1 MRPQFL
7 ARHLVVA
14 AALAAGFTTAPVQ
27 AQQER
32 IVSIPEKAVRGDMT
46 FQGGIDVAIDGRAAR
61 LAPGARIFDR
71 NNFLLMFGSLAGT
84 YKVKYLIEDTTG
96 LVLSVW
102 MLTEREI
109 ATPDP
114 RPVTQ

>member
-1 MRPQFL
+1 MRLKSL
-7 ARHLVVA
+7 ARQLVFIAV
-14 AALAAGFTTAPVQ
+14 AAGFTAVPAQ

-46 FQGGIDVAIDGRAAR
+46 FQGSTDLAIDGRAAR

-71 NNFLLMFGSLAGT
+71 SNFLVMFGGLAGT
-84 YKVKYLIEDTTG
+84 FKVKYLIEDTTG

-102 MLTEREI
+102 ILTDREI
-109 ATPDP
+109 ATPDLAP
-114 RPVTQ
+114 AR